1 MGAKMRPSTPVS
13 EKIGANTTAMITVE
27 NSTGW
32 RTSTEVS
39 NTTFSGDLGVR
50 LAWLLRRPR

>member
-1 MGAKMRPSTPVS
+1 MRPSTPVS
-13 EKIGANTTAMITVE
+13 EKIGANTTTMITVE

-39 NTTFSGDLGVR
+39 NTTCRGDLGVS
-50 LAWLLRRPR
+50 LARLRRSPR

>member
-1 MGAKMRPSTPVS
+1 MFPSTPVS

-32 RTSTEVS
+32 RTSTDVS
-39 NTTFSGDLGVR
+39 NTICRGDFGV
-50 LAWLLRRPR
+50 LLTWLDLRPR